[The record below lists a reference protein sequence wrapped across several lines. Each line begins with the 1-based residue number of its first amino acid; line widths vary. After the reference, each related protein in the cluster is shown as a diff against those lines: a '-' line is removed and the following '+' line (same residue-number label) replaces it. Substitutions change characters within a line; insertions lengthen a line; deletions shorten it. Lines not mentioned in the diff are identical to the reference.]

1 MDNIVRAVDWK
12 RIRNTEVL
20 FNNPCNVCNGVNY
33 GSCIRASYGC
43 FQLHA
48 SHGATDESDSDFVTS
63 ILEHPVALPKVIRM
77 HVAF

>member
-1 MDNIVRAVDWK
+1 MDNIVRGVDWK

-20 FNNPCNVCNGVNY
+20 LNNPCNGVNY

-43 FQLHA
+43 FQLRW
-48 SHGATDESDSDFVTS
+48 SHGATDDSDSDFVAS
-63 ILEHPVALPKVIRM
+63 ILEHPVALPKFIGM